1 MAWNG
6 DHGTARHATEP
17 AAVVVV
23 GPAALQVAGRDDG
36 TLAAYV
42 ALDGF
47 DFGVGMWYATR
58 DDEHDRDPARS
69 GQPSNPPELF
79 AREAEE
85 CADFWSDYELDF
97 TTDSLARLDDAVDER
112 FESRRFVGVEPAASG
127 SADAR
132 AFERAVRS
140 FGSYCGET
148 LVRDAGWEWVEHGDW
163 HVTDG
168 DETVDPFAVATDVF
182 RSETSFTSVRD

>member
-1 MAWNG
+1 MGLLDTLRSLLRSSSSDDSVEDPAE
-6 DHGTARHATEP
+6 RATP
-17 AAVVVV
+17 AAD
-23 GPAALQVAGRDDG
+23 PDR
-36 TLAAYV
+36 
-42 ALDGF
+42 
-47 DFGVGMWYATR
+47 MYATAPSDD

-148 LVRDAGWEWVEHGDW
+148 LVRDAGWEWVEHDDW